1 MHFFLISFRWIGPHL
16 VDKRADRDTSL
27 PRARCEFILEI
38 KRFFPFTESNTRRA
52 DFLLIR
58 CVAWHWIDGRLSAAA
73 WFFLGFHNSTV
84 SSFFGSCCRW
94 KVLIGSPDGLS
105 FFADKMSTEL
115 HQQVIVRTWCPRLLV
130 KFFKLRI
137 SGLNFSKWNC
147 TLKAK

>member
-38 KRFFPFTESNTRRA
+38 KRFFSFYWIEYSTCWFPFDTM
-52 DFLLIR
+52 R
-58 CVAWHWIDGRLSAAA
+58 CVTLDWWLPIGSCVIFSRLPQ
-73 WFFLGFHNSTV
+73 FHRFL
-84 SSFFGSCCRW
+84 FFGSCCRW

-115 HQQVIVRTWCPRLLV
+115 HQQVIVRTWRPRLPV

-137 SGLNFSKWNC
+137 SGLKFSKWNC